1 MSIVIFLSMG
11 FLEKASSALD
21 AVLHLVFIVSLFL
34 YFATRA
40 FVALHHHY
48 QLAWTAVQ
56 YLVMDTSF
64 VIYATTE

>member
-1 MSIVIFLSMG
+1 MG
-11 FLEKASSALD
+11 VLEKASSALD
-21 AVLHLVFIVSLFL
+21 AVLHLVFVLCFVPLLRYSS
-34 YFATRA
+34 
-40 FVALHHHY
+40 FVAFHHHY